1 MIKEFFRY
9 LKHPVYIRKEPVDG
23 LHFFLL
29 IFFYFILAIPAAI
42 SSNICVKL
50 EGLSKPEFDS
60 PFWQLFITVVFL
72 APLFE
77 ETLFR
82 MLLRPVRQNLWVFSI
97 IITGL
102 SVYRLIKGDM
112 ILGIILAV
120 LGVGIIPFFTSPL
133 YRKKLQRNV
142 VRYFPWFFYASVM
155 AFGFVHVTNFHP
167 LSLKVLLLAPFLTL
181 PQLIMGTLLGFVRMK
196 YGIIYS
202 MLLHSTINLIGFM
215 LSGAHL

>member
-1 MIKEFFRY
+1 MLGEFFRY
-9 LKHPVYIRKEPVDG
+9 LKHPSYIRKEPVEG

-29 IFFYFILAIPAAI
+29 IFFYFLLAIPAVIPAH
-42 SSNICVKL
+42 ICMQL
-50 EGLSKPEFDS
+50 EGLSRSELDY
-60 PFWQLFITVVFL
+60 PFWPLFITVVFL

-82 MLLRPVRQNLWVFSI
+82 MLLRPLKQNLWVFSI

-102 SVYRLIKGDM
+102 SVSRLIKGDM
-112 ILGIILAV
+112 ILGIIFAV
-120 LGVGIIPFFTSPL
+120 LGVGIIPFFSSPL
-133 YRKKLQRNV
+133 YRKKLQRIV

-155 AFGFVHVTNFHP
+155 AFGFIHVTNFHP
-167 LSLKVLLLAPFLTL
+167 LSLQVLLLAPFITL

-202 MLLHSTINLIGFM
+202 MVFHSTINLIGFM

>member
-1 MIKEFFRY
+1 MLKEFFHY
-9 LKHPVYIRKEPVDG
+9 LKHPMYIRREPVDG

-29 IFFYFILAIPAAI
+29 VFFYFTLVIPAAI
-42 SSNICVKL
+42 PAHICVQL
-50 EGLSKPEFDS
+50 EGLSRPKFDT
-60 PFWQLFITVVFL
+60 PFWQLFIMVVFL
-72 APLFE
+72 APLLE

-82 MLLRPVRQNLWVFSI
+82 MLMRPLKQNLWVFSI

-112 ILGIILAV
+112 ILGAIFAV
-120 LGVGIIPFFTSPL
+120 LGVGIIPFSSPL
-133 YRKKLQRNV
+133 YRRKLQRFV
-142 VRYFPWFFYASVM
+142 VLYFPWFFYASVM

-167 LSLKVLLLAPFLTL
+167 LSLRVLLLTPFITL

-202 MLLHSTINLIGFM
+202 MVFHSTINLIGFM
-215 LSGAHL
+215 LSGGHL